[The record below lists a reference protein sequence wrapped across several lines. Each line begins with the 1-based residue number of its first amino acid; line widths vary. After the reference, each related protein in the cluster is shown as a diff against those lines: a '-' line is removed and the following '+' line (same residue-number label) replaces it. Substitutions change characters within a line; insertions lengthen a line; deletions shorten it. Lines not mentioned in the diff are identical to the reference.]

1 MFKCVKIS
9 ILFFCLIFV
18 ASSCKKSN
26 TNNVNSTGNSGF
38 YVNYSIYS
46 STPEFFNISIPGGWI
61 YINAG
66 EKGIIVY
73 RLSNSDF
80 LAFERKCPH
89 DGASN
94 GNAIVKV
101 LSDNYTIKDTICGSK
116 FSMIDGTIIQGPSTK
131 PLYQYVAYFDGN
143 VLNIHN

>member
-1 MFKCVKIS
+1 MIKSVKIS
-9 ILFFCLIFV
+9 FLLLCFITL
-18 ASSCKKSN
+18 ASSCKKKN
-26 TNNVNSTGNSGF
+26 TNQVNSTGNSGF
-38 YVNYSIYS
+38 YVNYSIYA

-61 YINAG
+61 YISAG

-73 RLSNSDF
+73 RLSNTDF

-89 DGASN
+89 DGVNN

-101 LSDNYTIKDTICGSK
+101 QADNYNIKDTICGSK
-116 FSMIDGTIIQGPSTK
+116 FSIIDGQILQGPSTK
-131 PLYQYVAYFDGN
+131 PLYQYITYFDGN